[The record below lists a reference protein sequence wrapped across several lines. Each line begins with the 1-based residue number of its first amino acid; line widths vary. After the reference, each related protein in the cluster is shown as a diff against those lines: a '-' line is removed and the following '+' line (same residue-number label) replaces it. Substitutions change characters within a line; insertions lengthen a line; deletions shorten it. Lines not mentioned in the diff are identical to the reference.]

1 MPAPIRETL
10 KKNFASRSTKE
21 LAEKFQRKACVA
33 ILLQGDSTES
43 LEVAFI
49 RRAEIPLDRWSGQI
63 GFPGGHHE
71 PEDETELMTAIRE
84 TREEI
89 GIHLSEQDLLGQ
101 LDDIQA
107 RRQGEM
113 LDFFI
118 RPFAFWLPE
127 KPQAHPSP
135 AEVADFFW
143 FKVSDLKNPKFTT
156 HIEFNRDNINV
167 KLPAIALKE
176 GPPLWGLTYFM
187 TMSLLEVVCP

>member
-1 MPAPIRETL
+1 MSSVQETL
-10 KKNFASRSTKE
+10 KQNFASRQTKE
-21 LAEKFQRKACVA
+21 LSEKFRSKACVA

-43 LEVAFI
+43 LEIAFI

-71 PEDETELMTAIRE
+71 STDESELATALRE
-84 TREEI
+84 THEEL
-89 GIHLSEQDLLGQ
+89 GVVLKPTDLLGQ

-118 RPFAFWLPE
+118 RPFVFWLPE
-127 KPQAHPSP
+127 KPEVSPSP
-135 AEVADFFW
+135 SEVADFFW
-143 FKVSDLKNPKFTT
+143 FKVSELQNPKFAT
-156 HIEFNRDNINV
+156 HIEFNRESIHV
-167 KLPAIALKE
+167 KLPAIQLRE

-187 TMSLLEVVCP
+187 TLGLLEVIATP